1 MTSKRKPTQ
10 NNRKPQGEPAV
21 INDSDSE
28 QGIDDRAS
36 VAPSEG
42 AHGQQPRSGNGSR
55 SLSAKYD
62 DLPNGVSRSEFKDVF
77 MSTVAKYVVKLTDQ
91 DPWNNSTKNYT
102 DVIQHVWNAV
112 FPHVPYKFSFRGARC
127 PVFRL
132 VSPYL
137 IFMNVLL
144 ICSWSL

>member
-1 MTSKRKPTQ
+1 MSINAARQAGMASQRRPIQ
-10 NNRKPQGEPAV
+10 NNQKPQVEPEV
-21 INDSDSE
+21 ISDSDSE

-36 VAPSEG
+36 VAPSER
-42 AHGQQPRSGNGSR
+42 AYSQQPLRGNGSR

-102 DVIQHVWNAV
+102 DIIQH
-112 FPHVPYKFSFRGARC
+112 C
-127 PVFRL
+127 MECRL
-132 VSPYL
+132 SAGSV
-137 IFMNVLL
+137 
-144 ICSWSL
+144 